1 MSESEETTG
10 DAQHARIAAIVLVG
24 GQVLAAVGALLVNLL
39 ASRVLDPAPRGDLAY
54 ALQMSYFFSV
64 IAVMGLERPYM
75 ASRVGRF
82 NSEYRTFTRMVIPG
96 TLVVIPVIFFVT
108 AISPFSVS
116 WMWMGALVL
125 AAYVALNSLV
135 LSVRVAYVASRD
147 WKRFGVNAFG
157 SQLTIV
163 AGAVLL
169 TVLEVSDPVLW
180 MGVYALS
187 GIPAVVLLWLAL
199 RGGSE
204 SSLPTPPER
213 KSLRRR
219 GWILLP
225 SAFSNMAMLR
235 SDRLL
240 LPALSTS
247 AELGLYITVAT
258 VLEMATWPVEQWVDA
273 SLRRWARS
281 PGMPWR
287 FIGSLIARSLL
298 LLMVLSA
305 LLGVA
310 AYLMIV
316 IVLPE
321 SYRPAI
327 AVIFPLSVAAVIY
340 GITRVQQGILIAF
353 AAEVRVSIME
363 ISGALISVIAYVI
376 LIPNFGMLGAA
387 YGSIIGYVACA
398 IVASILLLG
407 VSKERGKS

>member
-1 MSESEETTG
+1 MSEQEGGTS
-10 DAQHARIAAIVLVG
+10 DPQSARIAAIVLVG

-75 ASRVGRF
+75 ASRAGRF
-82 NSEYRTFTRMVIPG
+82 NSEYRTFARMVIPG
-96 TLVVIPVIFFVT
+96 TIAVIPFIFFAT
-108 AISPFSVS
+108 AVSPFSTS

-135 LSVRVAYVASRD
+135 LSVRVGYVASRN

-169 TVLEVSDPVLW
+169 AVLEVSDPVLW

-187 GIPAVVLLWLAL
+187 GIPAVVLLWLAV
-199 RGGSE
+199 RSGSE
-204 SSLPTPPER
+204 PNPLTISER

-235 SDRLL
+235 SERLL
-240 LPALSTS
+240 LPVLSTS

-273 SLRRWARS
+273 SLRRWAQS

-287 FIGSLIARSLL
+287 FIGSLILRSLL
-298 LLMVLSA
+298 LLTVLSA

-316 IVLPE
+316 LVLPD

-327 AVIFPLSVAAVIY
+327 AVIFPLSVAAVVY

-353 AAEVRVSIME
+353 GAEVRVSTME
-363 ISGALISVIAYVI
+363 IFGALISVIAYVI
-376 LIPNFGMLGAA
+376 LIPDFGMLGAA
-387 YGSIIGYVACA
+387 YGSIIGYAACA
-398 IVASILLLG
+398 IAASILLLG